1 MRPMNLLRS
10 LAFVALVAIATTGC
24 AKKPVQTPPAPPA
37 ETTTPTPTP
46 TPIPTPVVT
55 PPSTPTTGLPID
67 QATLGKLQIVY
78 FALDSDAIDEGA
90 QSALDANV
98 RVLKATTGDFV
109 IEGHCDERGTAEYN
123 QSLGERRAKA
133 VQQYFADQGIA
144 LSRMSI
150 VSYGKDRPAVE
161 GSDEQAWS
169 KNRRAE
175 FSLPK

>member
-1 MRPMNLLRS
+1 MRPMNMLRA
-10 LAFVALVAIATTGC
+10 LALVALVAVAAAGC
-24 AKKPVQTPPAPPA
+24 AKKTVQTPPAPPA
-37 ETTTPTPTP
+37 ETPTQTPTPPVTPTPTP
-46 TPIPTPVVT
+46 TPTA
-55 PPSTPTTGLPID
+55 PTTGLPLD
-67 QATLGKLQIVY
+67 QATLAKLQVVY

-90 QSALDANV
+90 QSALDANS
-98 RVLKATTGDFV
+98 RVLKTTTGDFV

-144 LSRMSI
+144 LSRI
-150 VSYGKDRPAVE
+150 TVVSYGKDRPAVE

-175 FSLPK
+175 FSLRK

>member
-1 MRPMNLLRS
+1 MRPMNMLRA
-10 LAFVALVAIATTGC
+10 LALVAMVAVAAAGC
-24 AKKPVQTPPAPPA
+24 AKKTVQTPPAPPA
-37 ETTTPTPTP
+37 ETPTQTQTPTPAVTPTPTP
-46 TPIPTPVVT
+46 TA
-55 PPSTPTTGLPID
+55 PTTGLPLD
-67 QATLGKLQIVY
+67 QATLAKLQVVY

-90 QSALDANV
+90 QSALDANA

-144 LSRMSI
+144 LSRI
-150 VSYGKDRPAVE
+150 TVVSYGKDRPAVE

-175 FSLPK
+175 FSLRK

>member
-1 MRPMNLLRS
+1 MRLMNLLRS
-10 LAFVALVAIATTGC
+10 LALVAVVAFAATGC
-24 AKKPVQTPPAPPA
+24 AKKSVQTPDAPPA
-37 ETTTPTPTP
+37 ATPVATTPTPPVTTP
-46 TPIPTPVVT
+46 PAVT
-55 PPSTPTTGLPID
+55 PPSPTTGLPLD

-90 QSALDANV
+90 QAALDANV

-133 VQQYFADQGIA
+133 VLQYFSDQGVATSRIA
-144 LSRMSI
+144 M
-150 VSYGKDRPAVE
+150 VSYGKDRPKVE

-175 FSLPK
+175 FSLSR

>member
-1 MRPMNLLRS
+1 MRPMNMLR
-10 LAFVALVAIATTGC
+10 AVALVALVVVAAAGC
-24 AKKPVQTPPAPPA
+24 AKKAVQPPPPPPA
-37 ETTTPTPTP
+37 ETPTQTPTPTVTPTPTP
-46 TPIPTPVVT
+46 TPTA
-55 PPSTPTTGLPID
+55 PTTGLPLD
-67 QATLGKLQIVY
+67 QATLAKLQVVY

-90 QSALDANV
+90 QSSLDANA

-144 LSRMSI
+144 LSRI
-150 VSYGKDRPAVE
+150 TVVSYGKDRPAVE

-175 FSLPK
+175 FSLRK

>member
-1 MRPMNLLRS
+1 MRPMNMLRA
-10 LAFVALVAIATTGC
+10 LALVALVAVAAAGC
-24 AKKPVQTPPAPPA
+24 AKKTVQTPPAPPA
-37 ETTTPTPTP
+37 ETPTQTPTPPVTPTPTP
-46 TPIPTPVVT
+46 TPTA
-55 PPSTPTTGLPID
+55 PTTGLPLD
-67 QATLGKLQIVY
+67 QATLAKLQVVY

-90 QSALDANV
+90 QSALDANA
-98 RVLKATTGDFV
+98 RVLKTTTGDFV

-144 LSRMSI
+144 LSRI
-150 VSYGKDRPAVE
+150 TVVSYGKDRPAVE

-175 FSLPK
+175 FSLRK